1 MESTYFFTTGE
12 SSDSVMKDLQ
22 ETTQDI
28 RFCLLLRLDDCFFYV
43 AKYEPQFLNQLIEL
57 QRHREMYFRESREK
71 ALKAF
76 RLFHTMRYGEEGK
89 N

>member
-12 SSDSVMKDLQ
+12 SSDSVMQDLQ
-22 ETTQDI
+22 NEAPDV
-28 RFCLLLRLDDCFFYV
+28 RFCLLLRLGDCFFYL

-57 QRHREMYFRESREK
+57 QRHREMYFRDSRER

-76 RLFHTMRYGEEGK
+76 HLFHDERCGEGSEI
-89 N
+89 